1 MKFSTFQ
8 RRCAG
13 PRAAA
18 AHTAIRKSLDEDND
32 SAIVRVVL
40 GVGVPR
46 NRTMTFHWFRK
57 AADQR
62 HPLAPYNLALG
73 HLKG

>member
-8 RRCAG
+8 RRCPG
-13 PRAAA
+13 PRAAV
-18 AHTAIRKSLDEDND
+18 AHTAIRKALDEDNEF
-32 SAIVRVVL
+32 ATVRVVL

-46 NRTMTFHWFRK
+46 NRMMTFHWFRK
-57 AADQR
+57 TADQR
-62 HPLAPYNLALG
+62 HPPALYNLALG